1 MDEVERNDEGGAVGT
16 AQFPALAQYF
26 VKFLQAYQAQQ
37 IPIYAVSMQ
46 NEPLYS
52 TAAYPSATVAPADQ
66 ALFIGHHLGP
76 ALAAAGFG
84 TTKILAYDHNWDH
97 PEYPQT
103 VLSDAQPDSTSRA
116 RPSTATAAM
125 CRRSRR

>member
-1 MDEVERNDEGGAVGT
+1 MAEPSGA

-37 IPIYAVSMQ
+37 IPVYAVSMQ

-52 TAAYPSATVAPADQ
+52 TAGYPSATVAPADQ
-66 ALFIGHHLGP
+66 AAFIGHHLGP

-84 TTKILAYDHNWDH
+84 GTKILAYDRVRDWRGA
-97 PEYPQT
+97 E
-103 VLSDAQPDSTSRA
+103 LS
-116 RPSTATAAM
+116 RPFPAPPHKNCS
-125 CRRSRR
+125 